1 MRRKIAIGTLGFMV
15 LLAAAIV
22 SWAQEGAPQGAG
34 PGQGQHQMGGG
45 QHQMGGDGQ
54 HQFAGGGPGQ
64 FGRQRRAGGPGGHG
78 MGMRRGG
85 RRGFGGGGGL
95 MRMAENPRVRQYLGL
110 TDEQV
115 GRLHKI
121 GVDAE
126 KASVQTRADMQLRH
140 IELRE
145 LMRADNPDHDAI
157 MQKLDEVNAL
167 RGKMEKQ
174 RVETMLSARSVLT
187 PEQLKKI
194 KTFMENR
201 GAGGGP
207 ERGHMMERRGGMGR
221 PPGRQAALRGAT
233 PKPQPPVSEIVASQC
248 RWWSAPRST
257 GGFTSLRD
265 RTRSVLAASCRQ

>member
-1 MRRKIAIGTLGFMV
+1 MRRKIAISTMGLLV

-22 SWAQEGAPQGAG
+22 TWAQEGAPQGPNPA
-34 PGQGQHQMGGG
+34 QGQHRFGGG
-45 QHQMGGDGQ
+45 P
-54 HQFAGGGPGQ
+54 HQFGGGPGG
-64 FGRQRRAGGPGGHG
+64 FGAQRMGWQGHG
-78 MGMRRGG
+78 RHE
-85 RRGFGGGGGL
+85 FGGGGFL
-95 MRMAENPRVRQYLGL
+95 MHMAENPRVRQYLGL

-126 KASVQTRADMQLRH
+126 KASVQTRADLQMRH

-167 RGKMEKQ
+167 EGKMSKQ
-174 RVETMLSARSVLT
+174 RAETMLSARSVLT
-187 PEQLKKI
+187 PEQQKKM

-207 ERGHMMERRGGMGR
+207 GREGMMQHRGVQGHGPGHPGGPGGPAGAPHGSTAHPQA
-221 PPGRQAALRGAT
+221 PPAQ
-233 PKPQPPVSEIVASQC
+233 
-248 RWWSAPRST
+248 
-257 GGFTSLRD
+257 
-265 RTRSVLAASCRQ
+265 